1 MVRRSRLQIGE
12 NLPQRLA
19 HGRPIVGALP
29 QHQPRMADRPAHG
42 HIYEAVHRS
51 AAASPS
57 ATSPTEGGKYGAV
70 DVKGAV
76 SRFGAELVAL
86 SPKVMDGPPQAPA
99 PIWDHQ
105 TGRLEP
111 RKRTDQRLQ
120 PPYAGARWL

>member
-1 MVRRSRLQIGE
+1 MKRSIAA
-12 NLPQRLA
+12 P
-19 HGRPIVGALP
+19 
-29 QHQPRMADRPAHG
+29 
-42 HIYEAVHRS
+42 
-51 AAASPS
+51 AASPS

-76 SRFGAELVAL
+76 SQFGAELVAL

-105 TGRLEP
+105 TGWLDRANE
-111 RKRTDQRLQ
+111 RISGMQ